1 MSTKPLSLCRHY
13 LIQPL
18 RPISARAIISVQA
31 LPYTASPSNICPSH
45 FLCAGTNL
53 YSLSVQY
60 QANNA
65 GMGSE
70 GSIEQTTLAEYDMS
84 MNTNVRSVYH
94 LTMLAV
100 PHLIASKGA
109 TVNVSSAT
117 ALRAVSSLL
126 HYAVFTLQS
135 SVCT

>member
-1 MSTKPLSLCRHY
+1 
-13 LIQPL
+13 
-18 RPISARAIISVQA
+18 
-31 LPYTASPSNICPSH
+31 
-45 FLCAGTNL
+45 
-53 YSLSVQY
+53 
-60 QANNA
+60 
-65 GMGSE
+65 MGSE